1 MVMPLRKADEPNVLT
16 RRDRSVS
23 VNLVVLFIN
32 YKITS
37 SLLLLLLLLFDTMF
51 VTPQEV

>member
-32 YKITS
+32 YKIKS
-37 SLLLLLLLLFDTMF
+37 SLLLLLLFDTMLF
-51 VTPQEV
+51 TPQEV